1 MSQNHND
8 FSSEGIDS
16 LSLDVTKNQ
25 ITIPLEQ
32 TSQKVNLHRRIHQMV
47 SKLNAFTKRFPFFFV
62 YLCLST
68 QRVAHDLMG
77 RDPNS
82 KRKSKNYFNELFSD
96 WDKQEEVQEHVSNM
110 VYFYVFCTS
119 LGYVNFFF
127 VNMNIL
133 DIVYR
138 EFDILYK

>member
-25 ITIPLEQ
+25 ITIPLEKA
-32 TSQKVNLHRRIHQMV
+32 SQKVNLHRRIHQMV
-47 SKLNAFTKRFPFFFV
+47 SKLNALQKDFH
-62 YLCLST
+62 ST

-82 KRKSKNYFNELFSD
+82 KTKSKNYF
-96 WDKQEEVQEHVSNM
+96 
-110 VYFYVFCTS
+110 Y
-119 LGYVNFFF
+119 G
-127 VNMNIL
+127 
-133 DIVYR
+133 
-138 EFDILYK
+138 